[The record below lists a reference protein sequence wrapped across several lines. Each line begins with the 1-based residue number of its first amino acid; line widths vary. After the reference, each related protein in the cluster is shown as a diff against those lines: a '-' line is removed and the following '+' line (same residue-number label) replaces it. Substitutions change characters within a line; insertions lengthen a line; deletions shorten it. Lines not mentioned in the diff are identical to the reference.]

1 MQKEHITQASDAL
14 LNRQNGL
21 AQAVYRK
28 NACRSR
34 GPEGYIAR
42 RDRECEFT
50 VLYAVAVLTRHWLQS
65 GSNLATLST
74 NHEGNRPCLSANA
87 RAYSTTGT
95 VVKMADARWKCT

>member
-50 VLYAVAVLTRHWLQS
+50 VLYAVAVLTRHTSVQENTAVAFS
-65 GSNLATLST
+65 PNFSDIV
-74 NHEGNRPCLSANA
+74 NRRNNNEIYCNDYA
-87 RAYSTTGT
+87 RRRRHVY
-95 VVKMADARWKCT
+95 R